1 LALGTKLQITPEIE
15 RAAEALVLTEWKLVQ
30 NADARDAKI
39 EEAYKQAKN
48 YAVGSLAGFELE
60 LHRYLVMVSSDVL
73 EMPDD
78 RQDGAIVYHHKN
90 IAVWPSEPSRRAR

>member
-1 LALGTKLQITPEIE
+1 
-15 RAAEALVLTEWKLVQ
+15 VKLVK
-30 NADARDAKI
+30 DESERDAKI
-39 EEAYKQAKN
+39 EEAYRQVKN

-73 EMPDD
+73 EMPGD

-90 IAVWPSEPSRRAR
+90 VAVSPSEPSRRAR